1 MNGLN
6 VRFFFVL
13 FDDDLLIIKGVFFG
27 HFESVVR
34 RVLKAPFWLFEDF
47 EEVRGDFLRSLNCK
61 KETGVLE
68 VDGKLDFEGRISQV
82 LHDQGP
88 CIVFHFFL
96 GLKLFSRHP
105 NTDHGRRVLIEFRIK
120 LIDKQEPSFLGSGV

>member
-68 VDGKLDFEGRISQV
+68 VDGKLDFE
-82 LHDQGP
+82 
-88 CIVFHFFL
+88 
-96 GLKLFSRHP
+96 
-105 NTDHGRRVLIEFRIK
+105 
-120 LIDKQEPSFLGSGV
+120 